1 MVLRYKSTIILV
13 ILVLLLVA
21 GGVWYA
27 RGSAPQTPPIA
38 NDDGKQVVDKTEN
51 ELSGGEID
59 TSDWKTYR
67 NDKYGF
73 ELKMP
78 QKWEASEKYNIML
91 FSENGPIGDLVNL
104 FSSEKNIYGSPF
116 GVRIYRIPNPE
127 KKSLIDFFE
136 YAHSGDRVP
145 NPILEKVALGIDD
158 LEFTLLYTESMS
170 KDFFSKHFV
179 KFINGNYFEIMYLNP
194 GIIELNKQADEM
206 LNTLKF
212 N

>member
-1 MVLRYKSTIILV
+1 MFLRYKSIILPIV
-13 ILVLLLVA
+13 LALVLIA
-21 GGVWYA
+21 GGVWYVQKSTQETSPLA
-27 RGSAPQTPPIA
+27 NAVPQETKNSGSDADMA
-38 NDDGKQVVDKTEN
+38 
-51 ELSGGEID
+51 
-59 TSDWKTYR
+59 DWKTYR
-67 NDKYGF
+67 NEEYGF

-158 LEFTLLYTESMS
+158 LEFTLLYTESMP
-170 KDFFSKHFV
+170 KDFFSKHFI
-179 KFINGNYFEIMYLNP
+179 KFVNGSYFEIMYFNP
-194 GIIELNKQADEM
+194 GVAQLNQQVDKI

-212 N
+212 Y